1 MSYRDFKR
9 TRKMSM
15 TRNMKLFISGTVLS
29 LMLLGAASCNRQM
42 PDMLP
47 GGEVTPELQA
57 ALYEMYPD
65 AQDVVWSMKGVYY
78 VATFK
83 ASAADVRSSS
93 VDMISCSAW
102 FDASYQ
108 WQMTETDIPQ
118 DMIPDAVWAAFDA
131 TEYADWRID
140 DIDMLRRGGVETIYI
155 IEVEGT
161 TADGIRQDVDLY
173 FSEDGVLVKTVIDA
187 EDDYDYSDYIPDS
200 APESIEELIASMY
213 PDARIVEIDVENGMT
228 EVEIIDGRVCREVFF
243 DASMNWLF
251 TRTEVRQSDVPD
263 DIMGFL
269 KASEYGEYRVD
280 DVHYYQTP
288 DNDFYRFELE
298 LRDNDVKVDVFADGT
313 VTLVNGNGNPG
324 GDEDNSGG
332 MVGAG
337 IEEQIEAMYP
347 GARIL
352 EQDWDDGY
360 LEVEIWHDG
369 REKSVYFNG
378 SDEWVWSQWDV
389 RASELPEAVTAAL
402 QAEYPDYRIDDAE
415 FVETPDSEYYRIELE
430 GRGGE
435 LDVRI
440 TPEGTIF

>member
-1 MSYRDFKR
+1 
-9 TRKMSM
+9 
-15 TRNMKLFISGTVLS
+15 MKLFISGTVLS

-65 AQDVVWSMKGVYY
+65 AQDVVWSMKGAYY

-200 APESIEELIASMY
+200 VPDSIEELIASMY
-213 PDARIVEIDVENGMT
+213 PD
-228 EVEIIDGRVCREVFF
+228 
-243 DASMNWLF
+243 
-251 TRTEVRQSDVPD
+251 
-263 DIMGFL
+263 
-269 KASEYGEYRVD
+269 
-280 DVHYYQTP
+280 
-288 DNDFYRFELE
+288 
-298 LRDNDVKVDVFADGT
+298 
-313 VTLVNGNGNPG
+313 
-324 GDEDNSGG
+324 
-332 MVGAG
+332 
-337 IEEQIEAMYP
+337 
-347 GARIL
+347 ARIL

>member
-15 TRNMKLFISGTVLS
+15 TRNMKLFISGTVLF
-29 LMLLGAASCNRQM
+29 LMLLGASSCNRQM
-42 PDMLP
+42 PDIFP
-47 GGEVTPELQA
+47 DGEVNPELQA
-57 ALYEMYPD
+57 ALYEMYPG
-65 AQDVVWSMKGVYY
+65 AQDVVWSMKGAYY
-78 VATFK
+78 VASFK

-93 VDMISCSAW
+93 VDMISYSAW
-102 FDASYQ
+102 FDADYQ

-118 DMIPDAVWAAFDA
+118 DMIPDAVWAAFYA

-173 FSEDGVLVKTVIDA
+173 FSEDGVLVKTVVDA

-200 APESIEELIASMY
+200 VPDSIEELIASMY

-251 TRTEVRQSDVPD
+251 TRTEVRLSDVPD
-263 DIMGFL
+263 DIMAFL

-280 DVHYYQTP
+280 DVDYYQTP
-288 DNDFYRFELE
+288 DSEFYRFDLE
-298 LRDNDVKVDVFADGT
+298 LRDDDVKVDVFADGT
-313 VTLVNGNGNPG
+313 VTLVNGSGNPG

-378 SDEWVWSQWDV
+378 ADEWVWSQWDV
-389 RASELPEAVTAAL
+389 RASELPEAVTVAL

-430 GRGGE
+430 GRGSE

-440 TPEGTIF
+440 TPGGTIL

>member
-1 MSYRDFKR
+1 
-9 TRKMSM
+9 
-15 TRNMKLFISGTVLS
+15 
-29 LMLLGAASCNRQM
+29 
-42 PDMLP
+42 
-47 GGEVTPELQA
+47 
-57 ALYEMYPD
+57 
-65 AQDVVWSMKGVYY
+65 
-78 VATFK
+78 
-83 ASAADVRSSS
+83 
-93 VDMISCSAW
+93 MISCSAW

-200 APESIEELIASMY
+200 VPDSIEELIASMY

>member
-1 MSYRDFKR
+1 
-9 TRKMSM
+9 
-15 TRNMKLFISGTVLS
+15 
-29 LMLLGAASCNRQM
+29 
-42 PDMLP
+42 
-47 GGEVTPELQA
+47 
-57 ALYEMYPD
+57 
-65 AQDVVWSMKGVYY
+65 
-78 VATFK
+78 
-83 ASAADVRSSS
+83 
-93 VDMISCSAW
+93 
-102 FDASYQ
+102 
-108 WQMTETDIPQ
+108 
-118 DMIPDAVWAAFDA
+118 
-131 TEYADWRID
+131 
-140 DIDMLRRGGVETIYI
+140 
-155 IEVEGT
+155 
-161 TADGIRQDVDLY
+161 
-173 FSEDGVLVKTVIDA
+173 
-187 EDDYDYSDYIPDS
+187 
-200 APESIEELIASMY
+200 MY

-251 TRTEVRQSDVPD
+251 TRTEVRLSDVPD